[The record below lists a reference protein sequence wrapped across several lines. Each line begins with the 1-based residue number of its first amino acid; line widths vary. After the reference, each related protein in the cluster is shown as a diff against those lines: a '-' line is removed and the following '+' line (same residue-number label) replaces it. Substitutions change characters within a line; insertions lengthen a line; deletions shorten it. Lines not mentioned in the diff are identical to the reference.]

1 MFDRPQ
7 PVIGLAQTPRIAGP
21 DARGCR
27 QRVERCPRS
36 PRAQRVVAPAM
47 DQLVR
52 LREELDLADPPA
64 PELEIVARFGTPRSA
79 LFVANAMGQSAN
91 FVDRTEIE
99 APPPDEGPNMIEK
112 YRRRVPTPAPNSR
125 NA

>member
-1 MFDRPQ
+1 VRLLVPDHLQAVFDRPQ

-21 DARGCR
+21 DARCCR

-52 LREELDLADPPA
+52 LREELDLADPA
-64 PELEIVARFGTPRSA
+64 ATELEIVARFGTTRSA
-79 LFVANAMGQSAN
+79 LFVTNAMGQSAN
-91 FVDRTEIE
+91 FVERSMLSWTMYVSFSAGLRT
-99 APPPDEGPNMIEK
+99 
-112 YRRRVPTPAPNSR
+112 
-125 NA
+125 